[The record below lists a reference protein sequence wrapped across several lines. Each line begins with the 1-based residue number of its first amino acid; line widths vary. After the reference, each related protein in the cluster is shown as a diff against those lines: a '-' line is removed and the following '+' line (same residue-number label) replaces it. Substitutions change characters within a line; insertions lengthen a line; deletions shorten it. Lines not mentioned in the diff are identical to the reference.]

1 MQQKP
6 GPHYT
11 QQSLQSLVDELHKL
25 QIYPHLSEIILYK
38 FSKTFNRNEYKQQNL
53 NYKLFNN
60 ISRTNGKYLV
70 IKFQDVLRSRTL
82 QVSKLL
88 RSFLL
93 ICYIFYTTCSSHYCI
108 LRCTRYDRKVSSV
121 RG

>member
-38 FSKTFNRNEYKQQNL
+38 FSKTFNRNEYL

-82 QVSKLL
+82 QVLKKFLTYMLYILHYMLFTLL
-88 RSFLL
+88 HPQM
-93 ICYIFYTTCSSHYCI
+93 Y
-108 LRCTRYDRKVSSV
+108 VE
-121 RG
+121 